1 MLWVISG
8 HKSADFCF
16 PPKSGHGQCRNRCL
30 LSANNRHSHESLPTS
45 PLGSFVPRCVPNIT
59 VFSGKERYESWL
71 EKFKQGA
78 GDFDA
83 CLHSLRH
90 HPLGSCWSR
99 RLLGPSRKGRRGRAI
114 EARLDGD
121 EIASN
126 HFISACLPLRQ
137 SQPRSNPLNRGFFR
151 VYLPDEPRAQ
161 CCASFS
167 GSTSFTAF
175 SAGST

>member
-1 MLWVISG
+1 M
-8 HKSADFCF
+8 SAKCQQQTFTREPAHVAARLFRPTVC
-16 PPKSGHGQCRNRCL
+16 PKY
-30 LSANNRHSHESLPTS
+30 HSF
-45 PLGSFVPRCVPNIT
+45 LGER
-59 VFSGKERYESWL
+59 RYESWL
-71 EKFKQGA
+71 EKVKQGA

-151 VYLPDEPRAQ
+151 VYLPDEPAPNAVHHSRAALRVWLIGGKNFVRQ
-161 CCASFS
+161 
-167 GSTSFTAF
+167 GWI
-175 SAGST
+175 